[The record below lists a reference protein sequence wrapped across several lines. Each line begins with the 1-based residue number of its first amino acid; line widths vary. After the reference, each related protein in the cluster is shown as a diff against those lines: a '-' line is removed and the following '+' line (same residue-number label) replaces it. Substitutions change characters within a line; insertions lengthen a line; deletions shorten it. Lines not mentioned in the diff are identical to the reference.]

1 MLDLVFCMDCTGSMG
16 PYINKAKESIKSI
29 VNKITDKSGCDDL
42 LFGLVAYRDHPP
54 QENTYI
60 TKKFNFTN
68 NLETMQNYLIDLKA
82 NGGGDG
88 P

>member
-1 MLDLVFCMDCTGSMG
+1 MDCTGSMG
-16 PYINKAKESIKSI
+16 PYISMAKQSIQSI
-29 VNKITDKSGCDDL
+29 INKITEKAGCNDL

-60 TKKFNFTN
+60 TKIYYTN
-68 NLETMQNYLIDLKA
+68 SNYNSSLTTSTNLPFLL
-82 NGGGDG
+82 